1 MAAEK
6 IYTILELNN
15 RVRDLIKE
23 GFPQAIWV
31 CGEIQ
36 GLRPERN
43 KKHIYFELV
52 QKEEQSDQITAKV
65 KVALF
70 FGKQAFIQQRLKQ
83 AEDAFELKNDIEV
96 KLLCEVSLHPPTGQ
110 YSLVII
116 DIDPIYTLGK
126 VAQNRLKIIEE
137 LKKEGLLERNKLV
150 PLSIVPL
157 RIGLITAYDSA
168 AYHDFINEIATSG
181 YGFKILTF
189 NCHMQGKAVEKD
201 VVKALDFFNKMSQN
215 DLEAVVI
222 TRGGGSTADLSW
234 FDSKKIAEKIAV
246 MDFSVITALGHQI
259 DFTISDMVAHTSCKT
274 PTKAAQFL
282 VERVRDFL
290 ENIKEL
296 EKQILSAGESFVSI
310 QKQNLQNLTVK
321 VENVSTSYF
330 RLHREDLIDK
340 KHQILSILKVFL
352 TESREDIKRKTTVLN
367 TAIDKIF
374 QYSKDNLKYAEEKVK
389 ILNPKNI
396 LKRGYSITFKAD
408 SPVKSIDELKEH
420 DIIKTILYKG
430 KIVSEVQKKEREDGK
445 KTDDL

>member
-1 MAAEK
+1 MTVEK

-23 GFPQAIWV
+23 RFPSAIWV

-65 KVALF
+65 RAALF
-70 FGKQAFIQQRLKQ
+70 FGRQPVIQQRLAQ
-83 AEDAFELKNDIEV
+83 AQDSFELKNDIEV

-110 YSLVII
+110 YSLVVI

-150 PLSIVPL
+150 PLPIVPL
-157 RIGLITAYDSA
+157 QIGLITAYDSA
-168 AYHDFINEIATSG
+168 AYHDFINEIAISG
-181 YGFKILTF
+181 YSFKILAL

-201 VVKALDFFNKMSQN
+201 VVKALDFFNKMSQ
-215 DLEAVVI
+215 DELDAVVI

-234 FDSKKIAEKIAV
+234 FDSKKIAEKIAF
-246 MDFSVITALGHQI
+246 MNFSVITALGHQI
-259 DFTISDMVAHTSCKT
+259 DFTISDMVSHTFCKT

-282 VERVRDFL
+282 AEKVRGFL
-290 ENIKEL
+290 ENVKEL
-296 EKQILSAGESFVSI
+296 EKQILTTQESFI
-310 QKQNLQNLTVK
+310 TAQKQNLKSLTVK
-321 VENVSTSYF
+321 VENVSTLYF
-330 RLHREDLIDK
+330 RIHREDLINK
-340 KHQILSILKVFL
+340 KHQILSVLKVFL
-352 TESREDIKRKTTVLN
+352 TESRENIKRKIDLLN
-367 TAIDKIF
+367 TTIDKIF
-374 QYSKDNLKYAEEKVK
+374 QYSKDNLRYMEEKVK

-396 LKRGYSITFKAD
+396 LKRGYSITFKAN
-408 SPVKSIDELKEH
+408 SPVKSVDELKEH
-420 DIIKTILYKG
+420 DIIRTILYKG
-430 KIVSEVQKKEREDGK
+430 KIISEVQKKERENG
-445 KTDDL
+445 